1 MMARGSFGLKTVAGL
16 KLAAKGLAPA
26 AAANGLA
33 EAAATKGLPAGAV
46 PPALGSAGAVG
57 AAALLTAAGGKPGK
71 SPIPANYADCDG

>member
-1 MMARGSFGLKTVAGL
+1 MKTVAGL

-33 EAAATKGLPAGAV
+33 EAAATKGLEAGAV

-57 AAALLTAAGGKPGK
+57 AAALLTTAAGGKPGK